1 MNPYAAPLSH
11 AGPKEWARAGKET
24 AIARPMPKETN
35 NGWDAKASHA
45 GNKGP
50 WSQAFLRSLSR
61 ASARIA
67 APSESLR
74 RSFT

>member
-50 WSQAFLRSLSR
+50 
-61 ASARIA
+61 
-67 APSESLR
+67 
-74 RSFT
+74 